1 MLQENRLSSHR
12 SRAAKSISV
21 GDDELWLEMNNGCL
35 CCSVRDTG
43 LLAILALMEKKGRF
57 DQIVLETTGLAD
69 PAPIIQAFWNEPALN
84 IGECSV
90 KTLLTELT
98 GLGYRCGARR
108 GRGSSGCCGDREGA
122 PSTRAC
128 LP

>member
-1 MLQENRLSSHR
+1 MCVSATPGVLQENRLSSHR

-84 IGECSV
+84 IGKWLV
-90 KTLLTELT
+90 NTPLFKLTSSEF
-98 GLGYRCGARR
+98 RCGARR
-108 GRGSSGCCGDREGA
+108 GCGC
-122 PSTRAC
+122 S
-128 LP
+128 